1 MTSLWLTDETA
12 NAARSVEGLPE
23 SSDVVVVGAGITG
36 LTTAVLL
43 ARAGKRVTVVEAQYV
58 GAGATGNTTG
68 KVSLLQGG
76 KLSRIAAKHG
86 REVLRDYV
94 IGNTE
99 GRDWLLRHCENH
111 GLDVQREDDYAY
123 AQSAKGVGKAKYV
136 LSATREAG
144 LDGAEWVDHAD
155 VPFPFRG
162 GVRLRDQAQ
171 IDPMPFLNSLVT
183 ELETHGGRLVEGV
196 RVTSVSGAGPLRI
209 SLQRSGN
216 ERQQEVSI
224 RAERC
229 VLATGIPILD
239 RGGFFARVKPQ
250 RSYCLAFD
258 VPGNITRPMFISVDS
273 PTRSVR
279 YAPTAA
285 GDKLIVG
292 GAGHTVGR
300 ADSAAAGIEE
310 LTRWATLHYP
320 GAVRT
325 HFWSAQDYHP
335 IDELPYVGRLL
346 PKFDRVFV
354 ATGFDKWGMSNGV
367 AAALALSSQI
377 LGGRMDWSR
386 AFASWSPH
394 EAAGITSALMANL
407 EVGFN
412 LAKGWVTPSIA
423 SGATPGEGDG
433 VVTGP
438 PWHLQATSVVDGKTC
453 VVSPVCPHLGGIVS
467 WNDADRAW
475 ECPLHGSRFAPDGT
489 LLEGPATKGLKLRE
503 CTTKEHEPSVTSS

>member
-1 MTSLWLTDETA
+1 MTSLWLAEQPETA
-12 NAARSVEGLPE
+12 GALRDVESIAD

-43 ARAGKRVTVVEAQYV
+43 ARAGKRVIVVEAQYV

-68 KVSLLQGG
+68 KVSLLQGS
-76 KLSRIAAKHG
+76 KLSRIASKHG

-94 IGNTE
+94 TGNTE
-99 GRDWLLRHCENH
+99 GRDWLLRYCEEH
-111 GLDVQREDDYAY
+111 GLDVQREDDYAF
-123 AQSAKGVGKAKYV
+123 AQKADGVKDAKSVFA
-136 LSATREAG
+136 ATREAE
-144 LDGAEWVDHAD
+144 LDGAEWVDQAD
-155 VPFPFRG
+155 VPFPFVG

-171 IDPMPFLNSLVT
+171 IDPMPFLKTLVS
-183 ELETHGGRLVEGV
+183 ELKAHGGHLLEGA
-196 RVTSVSGAGPLRI
+196 RVSSISGTGPLTITLRLPA
-209 SLQRSGN
+209 SAEHS
-216 ERQQEVSI
+216 QQQQVSI
-224 RAERC
+224 KAQHC

-258 VPGNITRPMFISVDS
+258 VPGDITRPMFISVDS

-279 YAPTAA
+279 YAPV
-285 GDKLIVG
+285 GGGEKLIVG

-300 ADSAAAGIEE
+300 SDSATAGIEE
-310 LTRWATLHYP
+310 LTKWAALHYP

-335 IDELPYVGRLL
+335 IDELPYVGPLL
-346 PKFDRVFV
+346 PKFDKVFV

-377 LGGRMDWSR
+377 LGGRMDWRR

-394 EAAGITSALMANL
+394 EAAGIATALMSNL

-412 LAKGWVTPSIA
+412 LAKGWVTPIVA
-423 SGATPGEGDG
+423 SGATPSEGEG

-438 PWHLQATSVVDGKTC
+438 PWHLRAQSVVDGESH

-467 WNDADRAW
+467 WNDADCTW

-489 LLEGPATKGLKLRE
+489 LLEGPATKSL
-503 CTTKEHEPSVTSS
+503 TP

>member
-1 MTSLWLTDETA
+1 MAPGPGSSGAMTSLWLADRADSAGTPRDNEILRDA
-12 NAARSVEGLPE
+12 
-23 SSDVVVVGAGITG
+23 SDVVVVGAGITG

-68 KVSLLQGG
+68 KVSLLQGT
-76 KLSRIAAKHG
+76 KLSRIAKKHG
-86 REVLRDYV
+86 REALRDYV
-94 IGNTE
+94 TGNTE
-99 GRDWLLRHCENH
+99 GRDWLLRYCEEH
-111 GLDVQREDDYAY
+111 GVDVQREDDYAY
-123 AQSAKGVGKAKYV
+123 AQAAEGVDTARSV
-136 LSATREAG
+136 LSAARTAG
-144 LDGAEWVDHAD
+144 LDSAEWVEQAD

-162 GVRLRDQAQ
+162 GVRLPDQAQ
-171 IDPMPFLNSLVT
+171 IDPMPFLNALVA
-183 ELETHGGRLVEGV
+183 ELETHGGTLLQGV
-196 RVTSVSGAGPLRI
+196 RVTSISGTGPLRVSVQLPETSEQQQV
-209 SLQRSGN
+209 SLTA
-216 ERQQEVSI
+216 QQV
-224 RAERC
+224 

-258 VPGNITRPMFISVDS
+258 VPGEITRSMFISVDS

-279 YAPTAA
+279 YAPT
-285 GDKLIVG
+285 GGGEKLVVG

-310 LTRWATLHYP
+310 LTKWAVLHYP

-325 HFWSAQDYHP
+325 HFWSAQDYTP
-335 IDELPYVGRLL
+335 IDELPYVGPLL
-346 PKFDRVFV
+346 PKFERIFV

-367 AAALALSSQI
+367 AAALALSSQM
-377 LGGRMDWSR
+377 LGGRMDWRR

-394 EAAGITSALMANL
+394 EAAGLATALMANL

-412 LAKGWVTPSIA
+412 LAKGWVTPIVA
-423 SGATPGEGDG
+423 STAEPSEGDG

-438 PWHLQATSVVDGKTC
+438 PWHLRAQSKVDGETY

-467 WNDADRAW
+467 WNDADCTW
-475 ECPLHGSRFAPDGT
+475 ECPLHGSRFAPDGS
-489 LLEGPATKGLKLRE
+489 LLEGPATRSL
-503 CTTKEHEPSVTSS
+503 TA

>member
-1 MTSLWLTDETA
+1 MTSLWLAD
-12 NAARSVEGLPE
+12 NAHTVSTLRDIEGVRD

-68 KVSLLQGG
+68 KVSLLQGT
-76 KLSRIAAKHG
+76 KLSRIAKKHG
-86 REVLRDYV
+86 QEVLREYV

-99 GRDWLLRHCENH
+99 GRDWLLRYCEEH

-123 AQSAKGVGKAKYV
+123 AQEADGVGTARSV
-136 LSATREAG
+136 LAATKEAG
-144 LDGAEWVDHAD
+144 LDGAEWVAHAD

-162 GVRLRDQAQ
+162 GVRLPDQAQ
-171 IDPMPFLNSLVT
+171 VDPMPFLNSLVT
-183 ELETHGGRLVEGV
+183 ELEGHGGRLLEGV
-196 RVTSVSGAGPLRI
+196 RVTSISGTGLLRI
-209 SLQRSGN
+209 ALEGAASAGN
-216 ERQQEVSI
+216 GQQQQVSI
-224 RAERC
+224 SAQKC

-239 RGGFFARVKPQ
+239 RGGFFARVKPK

-258 VPGNITRPMFISVDS
+258 VPGDITRSMFISVDS

-279 YAPTAA
+279 YAPTLT
-285 GDKLIVG
+285 GEKLIVG

-310 LTRWATLHYP
+310 LTKWAVLHYP

-325 HFWSAQDYHP
+325 HFWSAQDYTP
-335 IDELPYVGRLL
+335 IDELPYVGPLL
-346 PKFDRVFV
+346 PKFEKIFV

-377 LGGRMDWSR
+377 LGGRMDWRR

-394 EAAGITSALMANL
+394 EAAGITTALKANL

-412 LAKGWVTPSIA
+412 LAKGWVTPMIA

-433 VVTGP
+433 LVTGP
-438 PWHLQATSVVDGKTC
+438 PWHCARRARSTAKRTLSPRCVHISVA
-453 VVSPVCPHLGGIVS
+453 S
-467 WNDADRAW
+467 
-475 ECPLHGSRFAPDGT
+475 
-489 LLEGPATKGLKLRE
+489 
-503 CTTKEHEPSVTSS
+503 

>member
-1 MTSLWLTDETA
+1 MAPGPGSCGAMTSLWLADTAEPAGTPRDEILRDA
-12 NAARSVEGLPE
+12 
-23 SSDVVVVGAGITG
+23 SDVVVVGAGITG

-43 ARAGKRVTVVEAQYV
+43 ARAGKLVTVIEAQYV

-68 KVSLLQGG
+68 KVSLLQGT
-76 KLSRIAAKHG
+76 KLSRIAKKHG
-86 REVLRDYV
+86 REVLLDYV
-94 IGNTE
+94 TGNTE
-99 GRDWLLRHCENH
+99 GRDWLLRYCEEH

-123 AQSAKGVGKAKYV
+123 AQAADGVDTARSV
-136 LSATREAG
+136 LSAARTAG
-144 LDGAEWVDHAD
+144 LDSAEWVEQAD

-162 GVRLRDQAQ
+162 GVRLPDQAQ

-183 ELETHGGRLVEGV
+183 ELETHGGTLLQGV
-196 RVTSVSGAGPLRI
+196 RVTSISGTGPLRVSVQLPETSEQQQV
-209 SLQRSGN
+209 SLTA
-216 ERQQEVSI
+216 QQV
-224 RAERC
+224 

-258 VPGNITRPMFISVDS
+258 VPGDITRSMFLSVDS

-279 YAPTAA
+279 YAPT
-285 GDKLIVG
+285 GGGEKLVVG

-310 LTRWATLHYP
+310 LTKWAVLHYP

-325 HFWSAQDYHP
+325 HFWSAQDYTP
-335 IDELPYVGRLL
+335 IDELPYVGPLL
-346 PKFDRVFV
+346 PKFEKIFV

-367 AAALALSSQI
+367 AAALALSSQM
-377 LGGRMDWSR
+377 LGGRMDWRR

-394 EAAGITSALMANL
+394 EAAGLATALMSNL

-412 LAKGWVTPSIA
+412 LAKGWVTPIVA
-423 SGATPGEGDG
+423 STATPSEGDG

-438 PWHLQATSVVDGKTC
+438 PWHLRAQSTVNGETH

-467 WNDADRAW
+467 WNDADCTW
-475 ECPLHGSRFAPDGT
+475 ECPLHGSRFAPDGS
-489 LLEGPATKGLKLRE
+489 LLEGPATKSL
-503 CTTKEHEPSVTSS
+503 TA

>member
-1 MTSLWLTDETA
+1 MTSLWLTDQSEPVSTLR
-12 NAARSVEGLPE
+12 NVEDVAD

-68 KVSLLQGG
+68 KVSLLQGS
-76 KLSRIAAKHG
+76 KLSRIAKKHG

-94 IGNTE
+94 IGNAE
-99 GRDWLLRHCENH
+99 GRDWLLRYSDEH
-111 GLDVQREDDYAY
+111 GLDVQREDDHAY
-123 AQSAKGVGKAKYV
+123 AQTAKGLDTAKYV
-136 LSATREAG
+136 LAAAREAE
-144 LDGAEWVDHAD
+144 LEGAEWTDDAD
-155 VPFPFRG
+155 VPFPFQG

-171 IDPMPFLNSLVT
+171 IDPMPLLAALAA
-183 ELETHGGRLVEGV
+183 ELRAHGGTLLEGV
-196 RVTSVSGAGPLRI
+196 RAASVSGTGPLRI
-209 SLQRSGN
+209 TLRLPASAEDSQQQR
-216 ERQQEVSI
+216 VSI
-224 RAERC
+224 QAQQC

-258 VPGNITRPMFISVDS
+258 VPGDITRSMFISVDS

-285 GDKLIVG
+285 GEKLIVG

-300 ADSAAAGIEE
+300 SDSAAAGIDE
-310 LTRWATLHYP
+310 LTKWTTLHYP

-335 IDELPYVGRLL
+335 IDELPYVGPLL
-346 PKFDRVFV
+346 PNSDKVFV

-377 LGGRMDWSR
+377 LGGRMDWRR

-394 EAAGITSALMANL
+394 EAAGIGSALMANL

-412 LAKGWVTPSIA
+412 LAKGWVTPIVA
-423 SGATPGEGDG
+423 SRTTPDEGDG

-438 PWHLQATSVVDGKTC
+438 PWHLRAQSTVNGKTH

-467 WNDADRAW
+467 WNDADCTW

-489 LLEGPATKGLKLRE
+489 LLEGPATKSL
-503 CTTKEHEPSVTSS
+503 TP

>member
-1 MTSLWLTDETA
+1 MTSLWLADRGMNPSQDPESLA
-12 NAARSVEGLPE
+12 E

-36 LTTAVLL
+36 LTTALLL

-58 GAGATGNTTG
+58 GAGASGNTTG
-68 KVSLLQGG
+68 KVSLLQGT
-76 KLSRIAAKHG
+76 KLSRISAKHG
-86 REVLRDYV
+86 LVVLRDYV
-94 IGNTE
+94 DGNAE
-99 GRDWLLRHCENH
+99 GRDWLLRYCEDH
-111 GLDVQREDDYAY
+111 GLAVQYEDDYAY
-123 AQSAKGVGKAKYV
+123 AQTAGGERTARSV
-136 LSATREAG
+136 LDATREAG
-144 LDGAEWVDHAD
+144 LGGAEWVDEAD
-155 VPFPFRG
+155 VPFPFHC
-162 GVRLRDQAQ
+162 GVRLSDQAQ

-183 ELETHGGRLVEGV
+183 ELETHGGTLVEGV
-196 RVTSVSGAGPLRI
+196 RVTSISGRGPLRI
-209 SLQRSGN
+209 SLQRTGS
-216 ERQQEVSI
+216 EQQQEVST
-224 RAERC
+224 RADQV

-258 VPGNITRPMFISVDS
+258 VPGDITRPMFISVDS

-300 ADSAAAGIEE
+300 ADSAAADIEE
-310 LTRWATLHYP
+310 LTRWTALHYP

-335 IDELPYVGRLL
+335 IDELPYVGPLL
-346 PKFDRVFV
+346 PKFQKIFV

-367 AAALALSSQI
+367 AAGLALSSQM
-377 LGGRMDWSR
+377 LGGRMDWR
-386 AFASWSPH
+386 QAFASWSPH
-394 EAAGITSALMANL
+394 EAAGITTALKANL

-412 LAKGWVTPSIA
+412 LAKGWITPSIA
-423 SGATPGEGDG
+423 SAATPGEGDG

-438 PWHLQATSVVDGKTC
+438 PWRLQAKSVVDGETH

-467 WNDADRAW
+467 WNDADCTW

-489 LLEGPATKGLKLRE
+489 LLEGPATKSL
-503 CTTKEHEPSVTSS
+503 TP